1 MAFAVRTNVSY
12 DGNIDDDSPVHGS
25 AVSFDVRDFLHI
37 KVCHYGSHLMLI
49 FLSSQ
54 TKCVCAHGTSK
65 LAWGIHSR
73 ISSMNFILYF
83 INTMCVTHF
92 IGKV

>member
-37 KVCHYGSHLMLI
+37 KVFSKFIERKLI
-49 FLSSQ
+49 DL
-54 TKCVCAHGTSK
+54 
-65 LAWGIHSR
+65 
-73 ISSMNFILYF
+73 NFICAVKCNRRNMTIIGGSVDWSKKAVMWVLYPAPLS
-83 INTMCVTHF
+83 
-92 IGKV
+92 